1 MSTEID
7 FTLNGNKINMTVEDH
22 WTLLHL
28 LREEMGLIGTKEGC
42 GSGECGACTVIIDG
56 EAINSCLYLAPEI
69 NGRHVMTI
77 EGLAAADGT
86 LHPLQQSFV
95 ENGGI
100 QCGFCSPGMIMSS
113 KALLDENPTP
123 SLDDI
128 KHALA
133 GNLCRCTGYTQIFE
147 SVQAVTHKRPE
158 GVRVV
163 AWREGDAS
171 ESMEI
176 EEKDGN

>member
-1 MSTEID
+1 MSTEIR
-7 FTLNGNKINMTVEDH
+7 FILNGNEIQMQVEDH

-28 LREEMGLIGTKEGC
+28 LREVIGLSGTKEGC
-42 GSGECGACTVIIDG
+42 GSGECGACTVIVDG
-56 EAINSCLYLAPEI
+56 QAINSCLYLAPEI
-69 NGRHVMTI
+69 NDRELLTI

-113 KALLDENPTP
+113 KALLYENPAPTV
-123 SLDDI
+123 DDI

-133 GNLCRCTGYTQIFE
+133 GNLCRCTGYTQIFD
-147 SVQAVTHKRPE
+147 SVQAATEKALGDVT
-158 GVRVV
+158 VV
-163 AWREGDAS
+163 AWKNGAQ
-171 ESMEI
+171 
-176 EEKDGN
+176 N